1 MAQRKYSIDFLKITA
16 TIFILLHH
24 YQQLIGGVF
33 PTVIN
38 FYGGRFNFGLM
49 VELLFTLSGFV
60 VFPYIAKIYS
70 GMTLKTF
77 MTKRIKR
84 LLPVIA
90 ITAVAYQA
98 CALLYYALFGH
109 MEWFFNTT
117 QLWDLI
123 VASIGMQ
130 SGWVFTD
137 IIYVNYPVWY
147 ISVLLLCYLIF
158 WIGTYICTRLHTSSR
173 YFCVFMILFGIVINS
188 LGLDL
193 PFMSDYTAR
202 GYISFFVGVLMGT
215 YIYDSKVEAG
225 TGIIALLTVVILALV
240 YVIRPESLENGFNY
254 ILSFLFYPSL
264 IILFLT
270 EPVKKLFKHKIWGY
284 LSEVIFNSF
293 MWHYTSFILLLAFM
307 AKVPGESVWCSRIGM
322 IIWLVI
328 MIIAGMISER
338 FFAKINKNR
347 KNGG

>member
-1 MAQRKYSIDFLKITA
+1 MPQRKYSIDFLKITA
-16 TIFILLHH
+16 TVFILLHH

-33 PTVIN
+33 PVGIN

-49 VELLFTLSGFV
+49 VEMLFTLSGFV

-70 GMTLKTF
+70 GLTLKEF

-98 CALLYYALFGH
+98 CALLYYALFRH
-109 MEWFFNTT
+109 MEWFFDTT
-117 QLWDLI
+117 QLWDLV

-130 SGWVFTD
+130 RGWVFTD

-158 WIGTYICTRLHTSSR
+158 WIGTNICARLHTSSR
-173 YFCVFMILFGIVINS
+173 YFCVFMILFGISINS

-215 YIYDSKVEAG
+215 YFYEPKVEKK
-225 TGIIALLTVVILALV
+225 TGITALLTVSALSVIYAL
-240 YVIRPESLENGFNY
+240 RPESLENGFNY
-254 ILSFLFYPSL
+254 ILSFLFYPSI
-264 IILFLT
+264 IILFMT
-270 EPVKKLFKHKIWGY
+270 EPVKKLLRHMIWGY
-284 LSEVIFNSF
+284 LSEVTFNSF

-307 AKVPGESVWCSRIGM
+307 AKVSEDTVWCSRVGM

-328 MIIAGMISER
+328 ILIAGAVSER
-338 FFAKINKNR
+338 LFSKINKNR
-347 KNGG
+347 KN